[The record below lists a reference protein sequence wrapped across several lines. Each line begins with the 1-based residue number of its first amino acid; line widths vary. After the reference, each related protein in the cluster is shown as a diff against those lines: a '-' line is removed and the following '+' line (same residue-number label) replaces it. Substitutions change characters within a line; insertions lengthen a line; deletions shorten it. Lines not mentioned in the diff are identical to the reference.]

1 MGDAREGNDSEYEL
15 HPCSCKNIKSGVS
28 ERLLRRVQHLDG
40 VESGGEAKGRGAEK
54 RRSPKGSAYLAM
66 GGGGFAGAGVRG
78 GGGEGCGGDWGRR
91 GRLARRSVKKLCVL
105 AGFSKI
111 RIQVPGK
118 EGDAREMRFFNFDR
132 PPSIVAGQSRMD
144 RAEKG

>member
-66 GGGGFAGAGVRG
+66 GGGGFAGAGVHG
-78 GGGEGCGGDWGRR
+78 GGGRDVVATGGD
-91 GRLARRSVKKLCVL
+91 
-105 AGFSKI
+105 AGAW
-111 RIQVPGK
+111 R
-118 EGDAREMRFFNFDR
+118 ADR
-132 PPSIVAGQSRMD
+132 
-144 RAEKG
+144 

>member
-1 MGDAREGNDSEYEL
+1 VEA
-15 HPCSCKNIKSGVS
+15 KQ
-28 ERLLRRVQHLDG
+28 RVGEQR
-40 VESGGEAKGRGAEK
+40 SGGVLKVQRTWLWAAAA
-54 RRSPKGSAYLAM
+54 SPGLAS
-66 GGGGFAGAGVRG
+66 V
-78 GGGEGCGGDWGRR
+78 GEGCGGEWGRR

-118 EGDAREMRFFNFDR
+118 EGGAREMRFFNFDR
-132 PPSIVAGQSRMD
+132 PPSIVAGQSRID